1 MSENEKSCRSIVF
14 GNRLCLLY
22 TRKRLGSEGSNADLN
37 EGTVYG
43 AVGWAYMRV
52 LIPLGLEGQ
61 ERK

>member
-1 MSENEKSCRSIVF
+1 MY
-14 GNRLCLLY
+14 LLY
-22 TRKRLGSEGSNADLN
+22 TRKRLSSEGSNADLN